1 MIEKK
6 YLSLLQLAKKLS
18 ADEFSILVDFI
29 DDTSVNSVCECV
41 FNVINTDL
49 NLPNKTKKKLKQHI
63 NQKCNLKRI
72 KMITNKR
79 IPVLKRRRA
88 LKMEGKG
95 LPLILASV
103 IPTLISLFT
112 RKKHN

>member
-6 YLSLLQLAKKLS
+6 YLGLIQLAKKLKP
-18 ADEFSILVDFI
+18 DEFSALLDFI
-29 DDTSVNSVCECV
+29 DDSSVDSVCECV

-49 NLPNKTKKKLKQHI
+49 KLSAKAKKRLKQHI
-63 NQKCNLKRI
+63 NQKCSLKRI

-79 IPVLKRRRA
+79 VPVFKRRRA

-95 LPLILASV
+95 IPAILASV
-103 IPTLISLFT
+103 VPALISLFT

>member
-1 MIEKK
+1 MLNKK
-6 YLSLLQLAKKLS
+6 YLSLLKIMKKMKGDDVSTL
-18 ADEFSILVDFI
+18 LDFI
-29 DDTSVNSVCECV
+29 DDSSVDSVCECV

-49 NLPNKTKKKLKQHI
+49 QLSNRVKKRLKKHI
-63 NQKCNLKRI
+63 TQKCNLKRI
-72 KMITNKR
+72 KMIANRK
-79 IPVLKRRRA
+79 IPVFKRRRA

-95 LPLILASV
+95 LPLILASI